1 MDSGARPG
9 ARETD
14 SPSLRPGSRLVHPG
28 RTELVHIE
36 VPQAGAGEVTV
47 EMLTSV
53 ISTGTERAQ
62 YLSLP
67 NTSVSF
73 PERPGYSAAGV
84 VIAVGP
90 DVTGVEKGDIV
101 AVRNVPHT
109 SLATVPASSTCLL
122 PNGVPPEAAAMVQL
136 GVICG
141 QGVRRGGISPGEPV
155 CVIGAGVVGALALR
169 LSTADGAGP
178 VTVIARSRAKEG
190 IARLG
195 GAARFL
201 VTDADTEEIAALAS
215 PVVIEATGDP
225 DAVAVAVAAAG
236 SGARI
241 VLLGS
246 PRGVTTDLPLAAIRA
261 KRLRVTGAH
270 VSTLG
275 SESRLTG
282 VDMHE
287 REARTFLDL
296 LASGQL
302 SVADLTATVIDPRE
316 ADAFYRRLAH
326 SRDVVGARFD
336 WTLLAPEE
344 RVAEQRPWR
353 LPDLRGAGMDFRQ
366 RPLPPGGRRRRSVS
380 SHGQVD
386 LFAGASGRLRI
397 ALLGC
402 GDIATSNA
410 EGIRVAPNVELVACF
425 DPVRALAEDIALGY
439 GAAVAPTS
447 EALLERDDVDAVL
460 LAVPHHLHGPLGAE
474 AAAAG
479 KHVIVEKPLAN
490 NLATAV
496 ELMHAVAGAG
506 VVLSVCFPQRFQPDV
521 VIARRLIA
529 DGALGEPDGVLL
541 NFFMDKPPSYWV
553 GGFSGRA
560 HSSWRA
566 SREQAGGGLL
576 IMNLC
581 HYVDLV
587 RHLSGM
593 EADLVTA
600 RVHAMERTPEVED
613 AVSVSVRYAN
623 GALGSFFGTAAL
635 RGSDPSTDLRL
646 WGPDGQITIEPKPL
660 VYTLRALDR
669 LLTGRWQTFGT
680 LPEVNAR
687 AIYFSRLATAIDR
700 GESLDV
706 TAEDGLAVQA
716 FIEAAYRSSES
727 GQDVSPAAL
736 LQEAL
741 V

>member
-1 MDSGARPG
+1 MSTDPADVRGRVKSLLNRQANALLAQIGHSEPMIRDAKREAWWWIQARAQALERRTRLLSGRAVVWS
-9 ARETD
+9 A
-14 SPSLRPGSRLVHPG
+14 PG

-36 VPQAGAGEVTV
+36 VPQAGDGEVTV

-90 DVTGVEKGDIV
+90 DVTGVKKGDIV

-169 LSTADGAGP
+169 LSTAAGAGP

-282 VDMHE
+282 VDMYE

-353 LPDLRGAGMDFRQ
+353 LPDLRGGGMDFRQ

-380 SHGQVD
+380 LPRTGRSLRGGVGQIAD
-386 LFAGASGRLRI
+386 RPTRLRRHRHEQR
-397 ALLGC
+397 G
-402 GDIATSNA
+402 GDSRGT
-410 EGIRVAPNVELVACF
+410 
-425 DPVRALAEDIALGY
+425 
-439 GAAVAPTS
+439 
-447 EALLERDDVDAVL
+447 ER
-460 LAVPHHLHGPLGAE
+460 G
-474 AAAAG
+474 
-479 KHVIVEKPLAN
+479 
-490 NLATAV
+490 
-496 ELMHAVAGAG
+496 
-506 VVLSVCFPQRFQPDV
+506 
-521 VIARRLIA
+521 ARRL
-529 DGALGEPDGVLL
+529 LRP
-541 NFFMDKPPSYWV
+541 
-553 GGFSGRA
+553 RA
-560 HSSWRA
+560 CPR
-566 SREQAGGGLL
+566 
-576 IMNLC
+576 
-581 HYVDLV
+581 
-587 RHLSGM
+587 
-593 EADLVTA
+593 
-600 RVHAMERTPEVED
+600 
-613 AVSVSVRYAN
+613 
-623 GALGSFFGTAAL
+623 
-635 RGSDPSTDLRL
+635 RGHRP
-646 WGPDGQITIEPKPL
+646 
-660 VYTLRALDR
+660 
-669 LLTGRWQTFGT
+669 
-680 LPEVNAR
+680 
-687 AIYFSRLATAIDR
+687 
-700 GESLDV
+700 
-706 TAEDGLAVQA
+706 
-716 FIEAAYRSSES
+716 
-727 GQDVSPAAL
+727 
-736 LQEAL
+736 
-741 V
+741 